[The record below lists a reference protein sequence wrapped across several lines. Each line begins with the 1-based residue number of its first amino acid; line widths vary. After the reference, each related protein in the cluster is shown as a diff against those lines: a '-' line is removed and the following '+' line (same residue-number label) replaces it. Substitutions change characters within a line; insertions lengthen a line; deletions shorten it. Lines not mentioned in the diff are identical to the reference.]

1 MTVMDLYKVL
11 TVNQKVIIRY
21 YEENW
26 TILYKGVAG
35 YIPHYMFDNN
45 IKWVYVS
52 DESDCTLEIMI

>member
-1 MTVMDLYKVL
+1 MTVIDLYKVI

-26 TILYKGVAG
+26 KILYKGVVG

-45 IKWVYVS
+45 IKWLYIY